1 MKKTL
6 ALFVFALM
14 VSLVAAAAPY
24 DNSNGEKVN
33 AVVDPAVAE
42 NFTQFNAAASE
53 IMSGPSEDGKS
64 YIWMVKSNIKAGGR
78 YEAFLKG
85 AVMRVNDE
93 FGINTAFKVPAGK
106 ALVFQLPVKNVGN
119 TSSITVN
126 AALINSGNWGEA
138 NTPIECGDDGI
149 VVTDTENWG
158 IVGFT
163 LVMPGTQGEEYKPRL
178 FFGMPEGTVQGQAIA
193 INLNESGI
201 PKAFVA
207 QEQPYKI
214 KVKSDYYDALAP
226 DESINLTAEVRN
238 QINSKGTL
246 DQSAINWYVTD
257 AKRTKKID
265 IKGAFTFKETETG
278 VTLTVGDNAPS
289 GLYSAVAEST
299 ENPNVRYGVD
309 FRVESS
315 IPEVAVKEE
324 ETTDKVSDD
333 KKIILTLGKK
343 EAIVFGKTVENDVEP
358 KVVNQRTMLP
368 IRFVAEALGAQVL
381 WNQSEADKITVKRE
395 DAEIIITLGDSEALV
410 NGKKV
415 FLDSPAFAENNRT
428 YLPLRFVTENLGAEV
443 QWVQETQQII
453 ITK

>member
-1 MKKTL
+1 MKKTSVL
-6 ALFVFALM
+6 LVFILILSFTAL
-14 VSLVAAAAPY
+14 AAPY
-24 DNSNGEKVN
+24 DNSNGEKIN
-33 AVVDPAVAE
+33 AIVDPTVVE
-42 NFTQFNAAASE
+42 NFNQFNAATSE
-53 IMSGPSEDGKS
+53 IMSKLAEDGKS
-64 YIWMVKSNIKAGGR
+64 YSWIVKSNIKAGGR

-85 AVMRVNDE
+85 FVMRVNDE

-163 LVMPGTQGEEYKPRL
+163 LVMPGTHGEEYKPRL
-178 FFGMPEGTVQGQAIA
+178 FFGIPEGTAEGQAIA

-207 QEQPYKI
+207 LEQPYRI
-214 KVKSDYYDALAP
+214 KVRSDYYDALAP
-226 DESINLTAEVRN
+226 GESINLTAEIWN

-278 VTLTVGDNAPS
+278 MTLTVGDNAPS

-315 IPEVAVKEE
+315 IPE
-324 ETTDKVSDD
+324 ETHKDETPDKTSDD
-333 KKIILTLGKK
+333 KKIILTLGRK
-343 EAIVFGKTVENDVEP
+343 EAVVFGKTVENDVEP

-368 IRFVAEALGAQVL
+368 IRFVAEALGAEVL
-381 WNQSEADKITVKRE
+381 WKQSEADKITVKRD
-395 DAEIIITLGDSEALV
+395 DAEIIITLGCDEAIV
-410 NGKKV
+410 NGKKTP
-415 FLDSPAFAENNRT
+415 LDSPAFAENNRT